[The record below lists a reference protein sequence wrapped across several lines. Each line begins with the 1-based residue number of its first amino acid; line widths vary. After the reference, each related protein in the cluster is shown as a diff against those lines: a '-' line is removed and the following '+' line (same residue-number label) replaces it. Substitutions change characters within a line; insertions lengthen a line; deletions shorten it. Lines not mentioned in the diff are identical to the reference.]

1 MPVAERK
8 SKHPYISISPK
19 ISRGQPVISRT
30 RITVIDSCAYEY
42 DL

>member
-8 SKHPYISISPK
+8 LKHPYISISLR

-30 RITVIDSCAYEY
+30 RITVIDSCAYEH